1 MKKLLILP
9 LLLMACAANEHA
21 PDEAYDKFIELRD
34 ACAQRGGTFVVTR
47 RQYSGAKK
55 GYTLMDLRGARCK

>member
-1 MKKLLILP
+1 
-9 LLLMACAANEHA
+9 MACAANEHA